1 MNLLLH
7 IGTVTGLAALFA
19 VMVPARSLDEVMLPL
34 IPVLPVVAA
43 VLVLRAGT
51 PMPDA
56 GWERIDPVRRHRFTR
71 RLVERTLA
79 YRRAVFIL
87 SGSFLAL
94 AAMFAVGKGGVLD
107 GLLTPLQEQSV
118 AAVVGGLLGLCG
130 SCLPELLRR
139 ECAVAD
145 VQKRLLDELPVFRT
159 SRPSAQ
165 VIRLFPSAEA

>member
-1 MNLLLH
+1 MTRLLH
-7 IGTVTGLAALFA
+7 FSTIAGLASLFG
-19 VMVPARSLDEVMLPL
+19 VLVPPHALDELMLPL
-34 IPVLPVVAA
+34 IAVLPVVAS

-51 PMPDA
+51 PMPSA

-107 GLLTPLQEQSV
+107 GLLSQRQEQLV
-118 AAVVGGLLGLCG
+118 AAVVGGLIGLCG
-130 SCLPELLRR
+130 SCLPEILRR

-145 VQKRLLDELPVFRT
+145 IQKRLLDELPVFRAN
-159 SRPSAQ
+159 RPGAQ
-165 VIRLFPSAEA
+165 VIRLVPRAGA

>member
-1 MNLLLH
+1 MNWLLN
-7 IGTVTGLAALFA
+7 IVTVTGLAGLFA
-19 VMVPARSLDEVMLPL
+19 ALVPAHELDELMLAL
-34 IPVLPVVAA
+34 IAVLPVMAA

-51 PMPDA
+51 PMPSA

-87 SGSFLAL
+87 SGTFLAL

-107 GLLTPLQEQSV
+107 GRLTDWQEQLV

-130 SCLPELLRR
+130 SCLPEVLRR

-145 VQKRLLDELPVFRT
+145 IQKRLVDELPVFR
-159 SRPSAQ
+159 SNRPGAQ
-165 VIRLFPSAEA
+165 VVRLVTPRGA